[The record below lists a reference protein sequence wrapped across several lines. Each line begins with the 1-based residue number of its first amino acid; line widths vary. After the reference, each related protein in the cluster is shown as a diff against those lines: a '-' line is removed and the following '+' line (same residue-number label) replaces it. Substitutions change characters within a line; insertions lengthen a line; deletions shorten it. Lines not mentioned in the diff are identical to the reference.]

1 MKLGLVRTPNKQTNK
16 QKRHTHIWGD
26 FKQYTGVLNK
36 ITSKLLW
43 YQIVDRIRLFGTI
56 FTDSVLY
63 SVNTKSAMI
72 IFSFFLTKSLLS
84 FNFTRR
90 VSCISHIDLP
100 KLHSLFSI
108 ESCAMIF
115 MRGARSRRVL
125 CQNKISISI

>member
-1 MKLGLVRTPNKQTNK
+1 MKLGLSRTPNKQRNT
-16 QKRHTHIWGD
+16 HTYGAD
-26 FKQYTGVLNK
+26 FKQYTRVPNK

-43 YQIVDRIRLFGTI
+43 CQIVDRIRLFPTI

-72 IFSFFLTKSLLS
+72 IFSFFRMKSLLS

-100 KLHSLFSI
+100 KLHSLFSL

-115 MRGARSRRVL
+115 MTGPRSRRVL
-125 CQNKISISI
+125 CQNTISILI